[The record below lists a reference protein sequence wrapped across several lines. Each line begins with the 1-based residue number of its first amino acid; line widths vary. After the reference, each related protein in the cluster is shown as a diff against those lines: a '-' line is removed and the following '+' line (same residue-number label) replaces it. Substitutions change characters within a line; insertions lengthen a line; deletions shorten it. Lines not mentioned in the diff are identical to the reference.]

1 MGGLDEVAVK
11 QEKLRNKAR
20 FNESIKKYRGDM
32 EIIEKRIKQLE
43 KDLKTKKDNFH
54 GYRHVIIANEYL
66 KIIGLYCAM
75 NDESVQI
82 MNFKNEN
89 YLNEARKLIYQI
101 LIHLEDVVTPHIDI
115 PPNELEDRLATIA
128 KLNPQRKLNLLNAIG
143 YRIQQVVDAFGD
155 NTKWKWS
162 FVEIDGRYAVVTK
175 NIIDYR
181 DAIANNDPRK
191 PYYVENLTL
200 MRMVR
205 EQLDKASRRYRE
217 KYEQTTKETED
228 IKKSIAFIAAIR
240 RIMILMGQGE
250 EANKYKRIMELANNL
265 MEENIRKKE
274 AEKKTP
280 QKKK

>member
-101 LIHLEDVVTPHIDI
+101 LIHLGM
-115 PPNELEDRLATIA
+115 
-128 KLNPQRKLNLLNAIG
+128 LL
-143 YRIQQVVDAFGD
+143 
-155 NTKWKWS
+155 
-162 FVEIDGRYAVVTK
+162 
-175 NIIDYR
+175 
-181 DAIANNDPRK
+181 
-191 PYYVENLTL
+191 
-200 MRMVR
+200 
-205 EQLDKASRRYRE
+205 
-217 KYEQTTKETED
+217 
-228 IKKSIAFIAAIR
+228 R
-240 RIMILMGQGE
+240 RISISRPTNSRTGW
-250 EANKYKRIMELANNL
+250 R
-265 MEENIRKKE
+265 
-274 AEKKTP
+274 P
-280 QKKK
+280 

>member
-205 EQLDKASRRYRE
+205 EQLDKASRRYRG